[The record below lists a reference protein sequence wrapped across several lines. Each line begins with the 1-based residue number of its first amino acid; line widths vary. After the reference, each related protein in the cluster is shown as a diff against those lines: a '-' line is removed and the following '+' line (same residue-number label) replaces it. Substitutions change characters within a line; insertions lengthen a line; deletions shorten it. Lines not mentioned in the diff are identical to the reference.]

1 MANRTLT
8 KALQLRLPDDVKE
21 WIEAEAAKNSCSQNS
36 EIIRAIRE
44 RIERTRIESR
54 HLLRSSEEGKV
65 LAKRMAK
72 ALFDAGLDIEKNEV
86 GGTCDAL
93 LLSQGFDADLIDTLR
108 ERIRFEFYEL
118 MADIIAVDDSDTYS
132 HRRWPEFEEYVA

>member
-44 RIERTRIESR
+44 RMERSRIESR
-54 HLLRSSEEGKV
+54 RMLRLSDEGKV
-65 LAKRMAK
+65 LAKRMAI
-72 ALFDAGLDIEKNEV
+72 ALLDAGLDIEDNEA
-86 GGTCDAL
+86 GGTCHAL
-93 LLSQGFDADLIDTLR
+93 LLSQGFEADLIDSLWN
-108 ERIRFEFYEL
+108 RIRFEFYEL
-118 MADIIAVDDSDTYS
+118 MEDAIDTDDADASS
-132 HRRWPEFEEYVA
+132 HRRWSEFAEYVA